1 MEKTESSSCLR
12 HWQNQQMRWPLNSRS
27 QTLHLTDE
35 NTAWEGRSD
44 LPRWFAKEFRLEWVI
59 GCSLWT
65 HIYWAEGVLW
75 IFKNL
80 LPLIHMLLPFLS
92 LIFSSKHSQHLI
104 LCFSLACTKEIL
116 AGWRTNEHAVA
127 SIFLYYVWLRYACFL
142 TVIALHLLTFP
153 PVLCY
158 FCHFYSARN
167 TICLLYFFPFAWL
180 SLNFQ
185 EKSYQINKNAHCND
199 SRLYAQIAF
208 PNNFINL

>member
-44 LPRWFAKEFRLEWVI
+44 LPRWFAKESRLERVI

-92 LIFSSKHSQHLI
+92 LTFSWKHSQHLTQR
-104 LCFSLACTKEIL
+104 FSPACTEEIL
-116 AGWRTNEHAVA
+116 AEEQG
-127 SIFLYYVWLRYACFL
+127 S
-142 TVIALHLLTFP
+142 ALLQA
-153 PVLCY
+153 
-158 FCHFYSARN
+158 HFYTTYGCAR
-167 TICLLYFFPFAWL
+167 LVSRLL
-180 SLNFQ
+180 SL
-185 EKSYQINKNAHCND
+185 YI
-199 SRLYAQIAF
+199 Y
-208 PNNFINL
+208 